1 MSNTVTLSKHEMQ
14 WTDITK
20 STLPHGEG
28 WSLAQTVYQTT
39 GIIQFMMWSRMQMSN
54 KVSYDFT
61 LDSCVA
67 VDAPIGTDPE
77 TLIEQAKAKFVQ
89 RILDND
95 VEINFENIFDSET
108 GAYDEDWETYSR
120 ETSK

>member
-1 MSNTVTLSKHEMQ
+1 MN
-14 WTDITK
+14 
-20 STLPHGEG
+20 
-28 WSLAQTVYQTT
+28 SLERPMYPDLA
-39 GIIQFMMWSRMQMSN
+39 

-89 RILDND
+89 RILEGDI
-95 VEINFENIFDSET
+95 VVVFENIFDSET
-108 GAYDEDWETYSR
+108 GVYDEDWKTYNR
-120 ETSK
+120 EVEDE

>member
-1 MSNTVTLSKHEMQ
+1 
-14 WTDITK
+14 
-20 STLPHGEG
+20 
-28 WSLAQTVYQTT
+28 
-39 GIIQFMMWSRMQMSN
+39 MSN
-54 KVSYDFT
+54 KVSYDFV

-95 VEINFENIFDSET
+95 VSVVFENIFDGKT
-108 GAYDEDWETYSR
+108 GVYDEDWENYNR

>member
-1 MSNTVTLSKHEMQ
+1 MNKPFKETVEERVKRDPEFRKELEKEKM
-14 WTDITK
+14 
-20 STLPHGEG
+20 
-28 WSLAQTVYQTT
+28 
-39 GIIQFMMWSRMQMSN
+39 

-95 VEINFENIFDSET
+95 VEINFENIFDGET
-108 GAYDEDWETYSR
+108 GAYDEDWEGYKR
-120 ETSK
+120 DE

>member
-1 MSNTVTLSKHEMQ
+1 
-14 WTDITK
+14 
-20 STLPHGEG
+20 
-28 WSLAQTVYQTT
+28 
-39 GIIQFMMWSRMQMSN
+39 MSN

-108 GAYDEDWETYSR
+108 GAYDEDWETYNR

>member
-1 MSNTVTLSKHEMQ
+1 
-14 WTDITK
+14 
-20 STLPHGEG
+20 
-28 WSLAQTVYQTT
+28 
-39 GIIQFMMWSRMQMSN
+39 MSN

-77 TLIEQAKAKFVQ
+77 TLIEQAKAKFLE

-95 VEINFENIFDSET
+95 VQIVFENIFDGET
-108 GAYDEDWETYSR
+108 GVYDEDWEGYKR
-120 ETSK
+120 DE